1 MIQHLSV
8 PEELVHPVPILKK
21 EDQNVSAARD
31 RGDQNGIKESMNVDQ
46 KNHNHQMES
55 TTRQENQDSVEVQQQ
70 SSDTVQH
77 KQTDGYLPGCLKQQ
91 LLVYLATPYFV
102 GGSHVLPYQATSS
115 CYWSLCPIVFASSY
129 HVMY

>member
-46 KNHNHQMES
+46 KNHNHQIGVYNTS
-55 TTRQENQDSVEVQQQ
+55 RKPRQ
-70 SSDTVQH
+70 
-77 KQTDGYLPGCLKQQ
+77 CR
-91 LLVYLATPYFV
+91 
-102 GGSHVLPYQATSS
+102 GSAA
-115 CYWSLCPIVFASSY
+115 IE
-129 HVMY
+129 